1 MWGAEHRHTNC
12 VVCGK
17 GFMDDCG
24 DSFCS
29 SHCENQHNRE
39 HAECE
44 MCGREVGED
53 NLNSCRICENCE
65 EEDKNEE

>member
-1 MWGAEHRHTNC
+1 
-12 VVCGK
+12 
-17 GFMDDCG
+17 MDDCG

-29 SHCENQHNRE
+29 SHCENQYNRE